1 MNERM
6 KMRLQDEI
14 VETVDKY
21 YEMSE
26 TAIKDHSMLG
36 AHGRKL
42 CTNLDVYWMTET
54 CGSTKNE
61 TRKGVYI
68 RIKVK
73 CATPQ
78 RNVGGVFIS
87 LSKAMSP

>member
-1 MNERM
+1 MC
-6 KMRLQDEI
+6 LQDEI

-21 YEMSE
+21 FEVSE

-54 CGSTKNE
+54 CGSAKNE
-61 TRKGVYI
+61 TRKGVCMYKG
-68 RIKVK
+68 KV
-73 CATPQ
+73 CHTT
-78 RNVGGVFIS
+78 N
-87 LSKAMSP
+87 